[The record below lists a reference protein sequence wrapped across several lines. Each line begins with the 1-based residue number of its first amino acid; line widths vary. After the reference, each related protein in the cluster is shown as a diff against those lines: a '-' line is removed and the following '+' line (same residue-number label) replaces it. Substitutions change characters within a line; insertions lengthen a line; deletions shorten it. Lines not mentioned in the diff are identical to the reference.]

1 MFIFAPMKIFRK
13 ITLTLLS
20 LTVLSACDKRDGN
33 PDFSPE
39 RYDNVLV
46 FYAPAYN
53 NLSSD
58 ISRNLKTIMANP
70 LPMKSSGKA
79 LVMVAHNSVND
90 SDYTTPTEP
99 VIVRISSD
107 WGGQAVLDTL
117 KRFTSKDNILDKDI
131 MKSAFSF
138 ISENF
143 KSEHYGIVF
152 SSHGTGWLPE
162 DYYRR
167 PLTQKKGEP
176 KLKSFGA
183 KYEGSPSHLTAS
195 HEILIQD
202 LAEAIP
208 IHCDY
213 IIFDACLM
221 GGVETAYELRKV
233 TDKIGFSQAEVL
245 SSGFDYKALTR
256 DLINNWSPE
265 DFCRSYFELYD
276 KQSGSNRSA
285 TISVVDCSRLDDLA
299 IICNRMFERYR
310 TDIALVDHSKVQGFF
325 TSDKHWFYDLEDILV
340 KAGMSEAD
348 HQAVSSAIDACIL
361 YKACTEEILNQVRIN
376 SFCGLSSYLPFPGKK
391 ESTYLNTFYKTLAW
405 NKATGFVY

>member
-1 MFIFAPMKIFRK
+1 MKIFQR
-13 ITLTLLS
+13 ITLALLS
-20 LTVLSACDKRDGN
+20 LAVLSACDRKDDN

-39 RYDNVLV
+39 RYDSVLV

-58 ISRNLKTIMANP
+58 IIGNIKTMMANP

-107 WGGQAVLDTL
+107 WSGQAVLDTL
-117 KRFTSKDNILDKDI
+117 KRFTSRENILDKDV
-131 MKSAFSF
+131 MKSALSF
-138 ISENF
+138 INEHF

-162 DYYRR
+162 DYYSH
-167 PLTQKKGEP
+167 PLTLKKGEP

-183 KYEGSPSHLTAS
+183 TFEGSSTHLAAS
-195 HEILIQD
+195 HEMLIQD

-265 DFCRSYFELYD
+265 DFCRSYFEYYD
-276 KQSGSNRSA
+276 KQSGSSRSA

-299 IICNRMFERYR
+299 AICNRMFERYR
-310 TDIALVDHSKVQGFF
+310 TGIALIDHSRVQGFF
-325 TSDKHWFYDLEDILV
+325 TADKHWFYDLEDILV
-340 KAGMSEAD
+340 KAGISETD

-361 YKACTEEILNQVRIN
+361 YKACTEEILNKFKIN
-376 SFCGLSSYLPFPGKK
+376 SFCGLSSYLPLPGKK
-391 ESTYLNTFYKTLAW
+391 ESAYLNTFYKTLAW
-405 NKATGFVY
+405 NEATGFVY